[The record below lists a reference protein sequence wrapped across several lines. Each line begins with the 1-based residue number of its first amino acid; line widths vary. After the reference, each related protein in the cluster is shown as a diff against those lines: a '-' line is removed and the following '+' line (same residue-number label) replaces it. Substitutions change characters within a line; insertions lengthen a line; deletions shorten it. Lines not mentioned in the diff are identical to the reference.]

1 MSRNRDT
8 IELVAPEQPD
18 FCRTFQEV
26 GEDADQ
32 VAQGL
37 RRIAANAVAANPEC
51 RPDLEYAV
59 KWLETVAGFM
69 TTNGVVN
76 RGAYGQKSYQ
86 VEHLMQCFLIC
97 MNLKDDRRLSTILER
112 SIKAICPA
120 HVANSILYNM
130 RRGWD
135 CPRQSTIS
143 RFRLSMDTGYMEI
156 MRQEHTRYTFD
167 ASSGTVLDGP
177 AIYSSL
183 DSSLQGNVDWEV
195 MYYTLIEESDLI
207 PLSKCV
213 NRLIHLRTE
222 PETEARDQEIRS
234 INLFI
239 TNAVKIHIMP
249 PGALGSKRLGLIHKL
264 LKYCHSARL
273 EHHTLAS
280 LQVCTGRTFP
290 FLRSC

>member
-1 MSRNRDT
+1 M
-8 IELVAPEQPD
+8 
-18 FCRTFQEV
+18 
-26 GEDADQ
+26 
-32 VAQGL
+32 
-37 RRIAANAVAANPEC
+37 
-51 RPDLEYAV
+51 
-59 KWLETVAGFM
+59 
-69 TTNGVVN
+69 
-76 RGAYGQKSYQ
+76 
-86 VEHLMQCFLIC
+86 HCFLIC
-97 MNLKDDRRLSTILER
+97 MNLKDSHRLRTIIER
-112 SIKAICPA
+112 SIKASCPA
-120 HVANSILYNM
+120 HVANSILDNM
-130 RRGWD
+130 RTGGWD
-135 CPRQSTIS
+135 CPDQSTIS

-156 MRQEHTRYTFD
+156 MRQEHARYTFD
-167 ASSGTVLDGP
+167 ASSVTVLDGP

-183 DSSLQGNVDWEV
+183 DSSLQGNIEWEV

-222 PETEARDQEIRS
+222 PATEARNEEIRS

-249 PGALGSKRLGLIHKL
+249 PGGLGSKRLGLIHKL

-290 FLRSC
+290 SPITQQKHGSGPMRGYPPGGTFFWCRGRGDQGAGTERRTLTRLSDPRGVGGFQTSAFGLFEAVTI